1 MKKMSLKLKLTFL
14 LAAIVLTVVG
24 VICLLN
30 SIFFEKYYIK
40 DREKKLVNSY
50 NEMKEV
56 LVSDGISSDS
66 VRKKM
71 LSINALHN
79 INVFLVDS
87 NWKTVY
93 STQNNIENTYRWLQ
107 HFIFSGDR
115 DIELIKE
122 NDNYSIKKGND
133 ISTGLSYMVIYGSME
148 DGSQLVMQLII
159 ESIKENIKIFN
170 NFVTITGAVVMV
182 ISIIFAY
189 FLADKFTKPIKEL
202 SKIAEEMS
210 ELNFDAKYTG
220 KAQNEIGQLGKS
232 INFMS
237 DSLQKNITM
246 LKTANYELQLDIE
259 EKTKAADRQKEFL
272 SNVSHELKTPIA
284 LIQGYA
290 EGLKEGVASDK
301 ESFDFYCDV
310 IMDESNKMNRMVK
323 NLLSLDHI
331 ESGQNNINIERFN
344 LTELIN
350 EICKANELRLDQK
363 NIVCVSKCQNDIY
376 VWYDKLQIEEVFT
389 NFYTN
394 AINHSTGKIKISL
407 KKTDGKA
414 KLEVYNSGNKI
425 PENDLTRIWEKF
437 YKVDKARTREYG
449 GNGLGLSIVKAI
461 LDNYDVEY
469 GVDNVD
475 DGVVFWCV
483 FDCD

>member
-14 LAAIVLTVVG
+14 IAAIVLTVVG

-272 SNVSHELKTPIA
+272 SNVSHELKTPI
-284 LIQGYA
+284 
-290 EGLKEGVASDK
+290 
-301 ESFDFYCDV
+301 
-310 IMDESNKMNRMVK
+310 
-323 NLLSLDHI
+323 
-331 ESGQNNINIERFN
+331 
-344 LTELIN
+344 
-350 EICKANELRLDQK
+350 
-363 NIVCVSKCQNDIY
+363 
-376 VWYDKLQIEEVFT
+376 
-389 NFYTN
+389 
-394 AINHSTGKIKISL
+394 
-407 KKTDGKA
+407 
-414 KLEVYNSGNKI
+414 
-425 PENDLTRIWEKF
+425 P
-437 YKVDKARTREYG
+437 
-449 GNGLGLSIVKAI
+449 
-461 LDNYDVEY
+461 
-469 GVDNVD
+469 
-475 DGVVFWCV
+475 
-483 FDCD
+483 

>member
-1 MKKMSLKLKLTFL
+1 M
-14 LAAIVLTVVG
+14 
-24 VICLLN
+24 
-30 SIFFEKYYIK
+30 
-40 DREKKLVNSY
+40 
-50 NEMKEV
+50 
-56 LVSDGISSDS
+56 
-66 VRKKM
+66 
-71 LSINALHN
+71 
-79 INVFLVDS
+79 
-87 NWKTVY
+87 
-93 STQNNIENTYRWLQ
+93 
-107 HFIFSGDR
+107 
-115 DIELIKE
+115 
-122 NDNYSIKKGND
+122 
-133 ISTGLSYMVIYGSME
+133 
-148 DGSQLVMQLII
+148 
-159 ESIKENIKIFN
+159 
-170 NFVTITGAVVMV
+170 
-182 ISIIFAY
+182 
-189 FLADKFTKPIKEL
+189 
-202 SKIAEEMS
+202 
-210 ELNFDAKYTG
+210 
-220 KAQNEIGQLGKS
+220 
-232 INFMS
+232 
-237 DSLQKNITM
+237 
-246 LKTANYELQLDIE
+246 
-259 EKTKAADRQKEFL
+259 

-290 EGLKEGVASDK
+290 EGLKEGVAADK

-475 DGVVFWCV
+475 DGVVFWCM